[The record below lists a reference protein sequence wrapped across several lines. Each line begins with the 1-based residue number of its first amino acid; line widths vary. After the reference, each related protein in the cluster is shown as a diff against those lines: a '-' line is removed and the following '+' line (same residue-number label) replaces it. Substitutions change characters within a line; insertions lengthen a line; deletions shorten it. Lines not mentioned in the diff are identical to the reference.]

1 MVMRAANQQGSA
13 GVLLAFIDQPFSF
26 VLALITF
33 LASVSVAPAV
43 QAQASNAAAQAL
55 FDLGRALMKE
65 GNYAEACP
73 KLEESQR
80 LDPGSGTL
88 LNLGICYEH
97 LGLTASAWSTFVDAA
112 AAADAT
118 GKPDRVKTAQ
128 QHADALAPRLIRI
141 TIRVTSDKIADL
153 EVRRGGQIVP
163 PAQWGTAM
171 VADPGSHVVAATA
184 PGHKAWQATVVLRDK
199 SETVIVPE
207 LELLPTKVAK
217 AEEPAKDAR
226 GSADSAETNVGQT
239 QRTVALIAGGVGV
252 VGVAVGTVFGL
263 RSKSAHDDAA
273 AYCTGADCSDPRG
286 VELSNKALDSATVS
300 TAAFI
305 VGGVGLA
312 AAGVLWFTAPR
323 NVKVGLGP
331 GAMQIAGTW

>member
-1 MVMRAANQQGSA
+1 MKTTMG
-13 GVLLAFIDQPFSF
+13 QPFSS

-43 QAQASNAAAQAL
+43 QAQASNVAAQAL
-55 FDLGRALMKE
+55 FDLGRALMKD

-73 KLEESQR
+73 KLAESQR

-112 AAADAT
+112 AAAHAT
-118 GKPDRVKTAQ
+118 GKPDRMKSAQ
-128 QHADALAPRLIRI
+128 QRADALAPRLIRI
-141 TIRVTSDKIADL
+141 TIRVTSDKLAEL
-153 EVRRGGQIVP
+153 EVRHDGTIVR
-163 PAQWGTAM
+163 PAQWGTAI

-184 PGHKAWQATVVLRDK
+184 PGHKAWQTTVVMRDQ

-207 LELLPTKVAK
+207 LELLPTKTAK
-217 AEEPAKDAR
+217 AEAPPKDAR
-226 GSADSAETNVGQT
+226 GPDDGAETNVGQG
-239 QRTVALIAGGVGV
+239 QRTAALIAGGVGI

-263 RSKSAHDDAA
+263 RSKSLHDDAA
-273 AYCTGADCSDPRG
+273 AYCTGSECRDPRG
-286 VELSNKALDSATVS
+286 VELSNMALSSANVA

-331 GAMQIAGTW
+331 GTMQIAGTW